1 MIVRGARDEVRALR
15 TTLEQSAGLTS
26 LGDRPLIVVTAA
38 AQADPGWVA
47 AQENLPRLS
56 TASVHRV
63 MADATHN
70 SLMSGIDA
78 PASAQ
83 AILDVLTT
91 VRTGAPL
98 R

>member
-1 MIVRGARDEVRALR
+1 VLQ
-15 TTLEQSAGLTS
+15 QSSTLTS

-56 TASVHRV
+56 SASIHRV
-63 MADATHN
+63 MGTATHN
-70 SLMSGIDA
+70 SLISGADVG
-78 PASAQ
+78 ASSQ
-83 AILDVLTT
+83 AILDVLAA
-91 VRTGAPL
+91 VRTGTAL